1 MSAPRKNILSN
12 VDWITVLLYLALV
25 IFGYLNIYSAALVED
40 KPNFYDFSQEY
51 GKQFWFI
58 VVSLFVAL
66 MILYLEADV
75 FSRFSVII
83 YGIFLFLL
91 GIVLIPGIGQ
101 TQGGNQAWINLG
113 VLKLQPAE
121 FAKIGVALLL
131 AKYISSTKAK
141 FNDWKT
147 RVIAAAIIGIPA
159 VLILLQ
165 PDVGSLLTFVAF
177 TFVLYRAGL
186 SGNVLFV
193 GLGAI
198 VLGVISVIAGH
209 ATFNYPFYEEKEPT
223 SAIWLAVV
231 IAFILGVLLLA
242 AVRNFVVPRNRT
254 RLYLIIG
261 ISTVLSCGFMGSV
274 QYIMSDVFKPHQRS
288 RIYVTFGLEEKK
300 KAEVDQDTGEP
311 ILMPPDEKAKDDDP
325 GYNARMAKMA
335 VANGG
340 LLGQGFMQGPMTSNK
355 FVPER
360 WTDFIFSVISEEW
373 GFFGSL
379 SVVILFATLIIRLI
393 FLAERQRSQFSR
405 IYGYGVASIF
415 MIHFIINIGM
425 VIGLA
430 PIIGIPLP
438 FMSYGGSSL
447 LGFTM
452 MLFIMLRLDSE
463 RLSIFK

>member
-1 MSAPRKNILSN
+1 MSAPRNNILSS
-12 VDWITVLLYLALV
+12 VDWITVLIYLALV
-25 IFGYLNIYSAALVED
+25 IFGFMNIYSAALVD
-40 KPNFYDFSQEY
+40 DNPKFYDFSQEY
-51 GKQFWFI
+51 GKQFWFMI
-58 VVSLFVAL
+58 ASFFFGL
-66 MILYLEADV
+66 MILYLEADI
-75 FSRFSVII
+75 FSRLSLILYIVFV
-83 YGIFLFLL
+83 FLL
-91 GIVLIPGIGQ
+91 LLVLVIGESR
-101 TQGGNQAWINLG
+101 GGNQAWINLG
-113 VLKLQPAE
+113 VFKLQPAE

-147 RVIAAAIIGIPA
+147 RLTAAAIIGVPA
-159 VLILLQ
+159 ILILLQ

-177 TFVLYRAGL
+177 TFVLYREGL
-186 SGNVLFV
+186 SGNVLFI

-198 VLGVISVIAGH
+198 VIGVISVIAGH
-209 ATFNYPFYEEKEPT
+209 ATFDYPFIEEKKPM
-223 SAIWLAVV
+223 SAIWFAIF
-231 IAFILGVLLLA
+231 IAFILGLLLIA
-242 AVRNFVVPRNRT
+242 AVRNFVVPRNRN

-261 ISTVLSCGFMGSV
+261 LSTVLSCGFMGSV
-274 QYIMSDVFKPHQRS
+274 QYIIEDVFKPHQRS

-300 KAEVDQDTGEP
+300 NDEIDQETGELIVLAP
-311 ILMPPDEKAKDDDP
+311 EDKAKADDP
-325 GYNARMAKMA
+325 GYNARMAKLA

-340 LLGQGFMQGPMTSNK
+340 LIGQGYMQGPMTQNK

-360 WTDFIFSVISEEW
+360 WTDFIYSVISEEW
-373 GFFGSL
+373 GFLGSII
-379 SVVILFATLIIRLI
+379 VIILFAVLIIRLI

-405 IYGYGVASIF
+405 IYGYGVASVF